1 MIEEGAGRLHGVFR
15 CGWWDNIKMNR
26 TDMGLRG
33 GGLALSGLGWGPVG
47 GFFLNESE
55 VSVKKKEIS

>member
-1 MIEEGAGRLHGVFR
+1 
-15 CGWWDNIKMNR
+15 MNR